1 MFQLESMQGQMLL
14 SRNPVCREG
23 LMGEMNTKEAGL
35 AILAGIRVLDAATE
49 EEDPDMEMLLLCMP
63 QAY

>member
-1 MFQLESMQGQMLL
+1 
-14 SRNPVCREG
+14 
-23 LMGEMNTKEAGL
+23 MGEMNTKEAGL

-63 QAY
+63 QAYQPRGGSESCYLGESTAGSNE